1 MFDVLRAYAPAIVF
15 GGLFVR
21 SYLRE
26 PRQFRNALYLLAA
39 VGCALVSSI
48 VMLRN
53 QIWLILLVVALIVLF
68 PLLAS
73 VLLIMNGVIVLR
85 REGLSLASLLPILLA
100 VFIVALYVSF
110 PLTVDFNGP
119 RWLMAIAGLFVFEG
133 LWFSFTL
140 VALLLYSWLYRT
152 LPRKRV
158 YDYIIIH
165 GAGLSGDRPTPLLA
179 GRLDKGI
186 ELWRRQDKRG
196 RIVVSGGQGADE
208 VVSEAAAMHAYLVRN
223 GVPAEAILDED
234 RSTTTMENLRYSR
247 DLIDSLAQG
256 SPYRCVVVTSDFH
269 VFRCVEYAHKLGIA
283 ADGVGSKTSGWYW
296 PTAFIREFVAITKAH
311 PSPYIGIAI
320 LWALANLIR

>member
-39 VGCALVSSI
+39 VGCALASSI

-119 RWLMAIAGLFVFEG
+119 RWLMAIVALFVFEG

-165 GAGLSGDRPTPLLA
+165 GAGLSGDDYGDR
-179 GRLDKGI
+179 KS
-186 ELWRRQDKRG
+186 
-196 RIVVSGGQGADE
+196 VV
-208 VVSEAAAMHAYLVRN
+208 
-223 GVPAEAILDED
+223 
-234 RSTTTMENLRYSR
+234 
-247 DLIDSLAQG
+247 
-256 SPYRCVVVTSDFH
+256 
-269 VFRCVEYAHKLGIA
+269 
-283 ADGVGSKTSGWYW
+283 
-296 PTAFIREFVAITKAH
+296 
-311 PSPYIGIAI
+311 
-320 LWALANLIR
+320 

>member
-1 MFDVLRAYAPAIVF
+1 M
-15 GGLFVR
+15 LFR
-21 SYLRE
+21 S
-26 PRQFRNALYLLAA
+26 
-39 VGCALVSSI
+39 
-48 VMLRN
+48 
-53 QIWLILLVVALIVLF
+53 
-68 PLLAS
+68 
-73 VLLIMNGVIVLR
+73 
-85 REGLSLASLLPILLA
+85 
-100 VFIVALYVSF
+100 
-110 PLTVDFNGP
+110 
-119 RWLMAIAGLFVFEG
+119 
-133 LWFSFTL
+133 
-140 VALLLYSWLYRT
+140 
-152 LPRKRV
+152 
-158 YDYIIIH
+158 
-165 GAGLSGDRPTPLLA
+165 A

>member
-1 MFDVLRAYAPAIVF
+1 M
-15 GGLFVR
+15 
-21 SYLRE
+21 
-26 PRQFRNALYLLAA
+26 
-39 VGCALVSSI
+39 
-48 VMLRN
+48 
-53 QIWLILLVVALIVLF
+53 
-68 PLLAS
+68 
-73 VLLIMNGVIVLR
+73 
-85 REGLSLASLLPILLA
+85 
-100 VFIVALYVSF
+100 FIVALYVSF

-119 RWLMAIAGLFVFEG
+119 RWLMAIVALFVFEG